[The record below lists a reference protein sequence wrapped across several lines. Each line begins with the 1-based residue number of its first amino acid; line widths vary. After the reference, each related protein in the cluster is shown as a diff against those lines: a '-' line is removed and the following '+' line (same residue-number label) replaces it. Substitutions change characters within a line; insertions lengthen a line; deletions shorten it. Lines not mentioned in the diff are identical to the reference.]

1 MEGNLNISS
10 VSKSILWQDP
20 LLGMFDETI
29 RGLHLSQYYQE
40 LTKRLKP
47 LADQEGELTL
57 LFDFY
62 YHFADV
68 LATKAEMGIRLS
80 DAYHQNNR
88 DDLQT
93 ILQEAKQLREKVKQ
107 LQASHRAVWLQEYK
121 VFGWEVMDVRY
132 GGVLSRNETLILVVT
147 DYLDGKIEQIMELE
161 ETKLSFSGPEYLGE
175 GTLGRGFYS
184 ELITTGK
191 ISGC

>member
-1 MEGNLNISS
+1 MLKLNTNTGTIISPPPTPNNPANTPAAAPS
-10 VSKSILWQDP
+10 NKYSINSTLSILVSCCC
-20 LLGMFDETI
+20 
-29 RGLHLSQYYQE
+29 GLNQC
-40 LTKRLKP
+40 RC
-47 LADQEGELTL
+47 AD
-57 LFDFY
+57 D
-62 YHFADV
+62 
-68 LATKAEMGIRLS
+68 
-80 DAYHQNNR
+80 QNNK
-88 DDLQT
+88 DDLQS

-132 GGVLSRNETLILVVT
+132 GGVLSRNETLILLLT
-147 DYLDGKIEQIMELE
+147 DYLDGKINQIMELE
-161 ETKLSFSGPEYLGE
+161 ETKLPFSAPEYLGE